1 MKLQATTETVS
12 IKWFA
17 VLHDGSRMRNNA
29 GFIHNAWDVEC
40 SCGWE
45 SATGGAIKSCIQ
57 SEIENHKRIVH
68 NYEWNYDFAKVG
80 A

>member
-1 MKLQATTETVS
+1 MKLEATTEKVS

-17 VLHDGSRMRNNA
+17 VLSDGSKMRNTK

-40 SCGWE
+40 SCGWKT
-45 SATGGAIKSCIQ
+45 STGGAIKAYITN
-57 SEIENHKRIVH
+57 EVFNHKWHDH
-68 NYEWNYDFAKVG
+68 NYQIKVG

>member
-1 MKLQATTETVS
+1 MKLQATNEKAT

-17 VLHDGSRMRNNA
+17 VFSDGSKMRNNK

-40 SCGWE
+40 SCGW
-45 SATGGAIKSCIQ
+45 STKSGGAIKAW
-57 SEIENHKRIVH
+57 IEQEVFNHKYLDH
-68 NYEWNYDFAKVG
+68 NYQIKVG

>member
-1 MKLQATTETVS
+1 MKLEATTEKVS

-17 VLHDGSRMRNNA
+17 VLSDGSKMRNTK

-40 SCGWE
+40 SCGWKT
-45 SATGGAIKSCIQ
+45 STGGAIKACI
-57 SEIENHKRIVH
+57 EREVFNHKYDRH
-68 NYEWNYDFAKVG
+68 NYSMNFG